1 MADRKALIARME
13 QIHQEYNHLSQY
25 LMAQPQQALPG
36 EGLVYRDI
44 IHEAQSKTEDGNAA
58 VVKKLSTQLQE
69 LAAEKGALEKALQ
82 EQKNENTKVI
92 SKLNQELKDWKD
104 DTEVLK
110 DILKRLNE
118 QLNRYHIKYGRLQ
131 EDKIKPITKD
141 ISHSS
146 IYKLGALL
154 SAYDEL
160 LLERDTTIKTS
171 TEKLEELMLKVDSVT
186 SENEKLC
193 IRLEK
198 LQTEVPLGS
207 EDAEMVAADAR
218 LLLEEREILLEELHT
233 LGQQKLQETGDHQ
246 NEVTRLKKRLEEY
259 DIRNHRLSSDVDAW
273 KAECIQL
280 EKQCHAL
287 QAELRGT
294 VTKQEHQLAVDECQR
309 LFEELRA
316 AYSQDSGNMKG
327 KMRAARQEK
336 KNLAEK
342 LTDTSTHIHNL
353 SGQVSGLKGSLRKTE
368 RRVQRRERSL
378 KALHAATRLAQSRL
392 KSLSAV
398 CSELL
403 EDRAQLLEAFV
414 AQRKETEE
422 LSREI
427 TLRSAAVGA
436 LSQKLKEERLVWS
449 EHIAESEGAMKAAR
463 SAWKRSSRE
472 ASHLRRLIATKDDT
486 IASLIADYRMLGLDY
501 NKTKHHGL
509 RQHLPKFS
517 EG

>member
-1 MADRKALIARME
+1 MTQISRRRPKNAPESVMADRKALIARME

-186 SENEKLC
+186 TENEKLC

-218 LLLEEREILLEELHT
+218 LLLEEREILLEELQT
-233 LGQQKLQETGDHQ
+233 LGQQKQQETGDHQ

-273 KAECIQL
+273 KAECVQL

-353 SGQVSGLKGSLRKTE
+353 SGQVSGLKGSL
-368 RRVQRRERSL
+368 
-378 KALHAATRLAQSRL
+378 
-392 KSLSAV
+392 
-398 CSELL
+398 SELL
-403 EDRAQLLEAFV
+403 EDRAQLLEALV

-449 EHIAESEGAMKAAR
+449 EHIAESEGARKAAR
-463 SAWKRSSRE
+463 SAWKRSSKE